1 MTFILKTH
9 DTIVGKFA
17 NLLRKPHVEWYL
29 GKVKIIDSTWR
40 CLLRRP
46 WPCRGLSKSS
56 WLRSLPWAAH
66 LIYRYSCFYLFNFI
80 SLSLW
85 LVEVTNRSILFWD
98 KTCLLLLFFF
108 FNLFRNIRYVSPHIL
123 NPLYLSLV
131 IYIYIYIYIFLN
143 DIFFYLKFIIVVYEK

>member
-1 MTFILKTH
+1 MLLQRKIHVNSMTFILKTH

-46 WPCRGLSKSS
+46 CPCRGLSKSS
-56 WLRSLPWAAH
+56 WLCSLPWAAH

-80 SLSLW
+80 SLKSLR
-85 LVEVTNRSILFWD
+85 LVEVTMA
-98 KTCLLLLFFF
+98 KTNPIGLFFF
-108 FNLFRNIRYVSPHIL
+108 GIKPVYYYYFSFLTYLEIL
-123 NPLYLSLV
+123 DMLAHTSWTHST
-131 IYIYIYIYIFLN
+131 
-143 DIFFYLKFIIVVYEK
+143 